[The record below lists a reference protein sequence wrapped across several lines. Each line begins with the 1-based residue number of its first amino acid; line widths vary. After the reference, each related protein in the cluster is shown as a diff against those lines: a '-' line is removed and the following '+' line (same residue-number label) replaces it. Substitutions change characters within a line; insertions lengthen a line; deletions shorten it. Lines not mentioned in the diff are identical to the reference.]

1 MAKKHTYSYMPTDEC
16 KKHMEWGYD
25 APYFDSTQTNI
36 HFRNQYG
43 RIFVLIDRKK
53 LIRNTVLIAV
63 AAYIFGVVMS

>member
-1 MAKKHTYSYMPTDEC
+1 MKYCYMPTDEC

-36 HFRNQYG
+36 QFRNQYG
-43 RIFVLIDRKK
+43 RIFVLTDRKK
-53 LIRNTVLIAV
+53 LIRNTVLIAM

>member
-1 MAKKHTYSYMPTDEC
+1 MKYLYMPTDEC
-16 KKHMEWGYD
+16 KKHIEWGYD

-53 LIRNTVLIAV
+53 LIWSNVILS
-63 AAYIFGVVMS
+63 VMWYVIGRMM